1 MAKIKP
7 DSAPLTYAYALQEVQ
22 TIVQS
27 LQEGQIGI
35 DELSEQL
42 SRAAE
47 LIKFCREKLRQ
58 TEQEVDGLFA
68 SEV

>member
-1 MAKIKP
+1 MAKNKP
-7 DSAPLTYAYALQEVQ
+7 EPSTLTYANALQEVQ

-47 LIKFCREKLRQ
+47 LIRFCREKLRQ

-68 SEV
+68 LEG

>member
-1 MAKIKP
+1 MAKNKP
-7 DSAPLTYAYALQEVQ
+7 ESSTLTYANALQEVQ

-42 SRAAE
+42 TRAAE
-47 LIKFCREKLRQ
+47 LIRFCREKLRQ

-68 SEV
+68 LEG

>member
-1 MAKIKP
+1 MEKNKLDLTTP
-7 DSAPLTYAYALQEVQ
+7 TYAQALQEVQ

-42 SRAAE
+42 SRAAK

-68 SEV
+68 LEG

>member
-1 MAKIKP
+1 MAKNKP
-7 DSAPLTYAYALQEVQ
+7 DLTTLTYANALQEVQ

-42 SRAAE
+42 SCAAE

-68 SEV
+68 IEV

>member
-1 MAKIKP
+1 MAKNKP
-7 DSAPLTYAYALQEVQ
+7 EPSTLTYANALQEVQ

-68 SEV
+68 LEG